1 MMHYDERKT
10 SVILSIDMIF
20 PFHTFLLRFKGSTYF
35 HSDSFPCVGLL
46 GCLNNGIPIV
56 QTKLLI
62 GVLGGSL
69 FRRPMVRQ
77 SRFSEIVGV
86 KGPRKSHISENS
98 NYWVCLH
105 YDTCH

>member
-1 MMHYDERKT
+1 MSLFRRFLNSTYHSFDGD
-10 SVILSIDMIF
+10 S
-20 PFHTFLLRFKGSTYF
+20 PFLRRFKGSTYY

-98 NYWVCLH
+98 NYWVCLR